1 VSVVKWTFYDGVT
14 TYTHE
19 INPNR
24 MSSPL
29 RPRPVT
35 SFATSAKD
43 GAARSMRQ
51 PEPPHEWRFG
61 GVVRSEAQ
69 YNNLLL
75 WSQKTGVITITDHLG
90 RDFQCLMLAFGPD
103 EQRPTARTAW
113 RFEYE
118 MTVLVVGGDQ

>member
-1 VSVVKWTFYDGVT
+1 VSVVRWTFDDGVT
-14 TYTHE
+14 TYTHQV
-19 INPNR
+19 NPNR

-29 RPRPVT
+29 RPRPTTVGVT
-35 SFATSAKD
+35 GPD
-43 GAARSMRQ
+43 GLARSTRT

-61 GVVRSEAQ
+61 GVLRSEEQ
-69 YNNLLL
+69 YNDLLL

-90 RDFQCLMLAFGPD
+90 RAFDCLMVAFRPD
-103 EQRPTARTAW
+103 EQRPTARNAW

>member
-1 VSVVKWTFYDGVT
+1 MSVVRWTFYDGST
-14 TYTHE
+14 TYTHQ

-29 RPRPVT
+29 RPRPVAAGVT
-35 SFATSAKD
+35 GPD
-43 GAARSMRQ
+43 GLARSTRA
-51 PEPPHEWRFG
+51 PEPPQEWRFG
-61 GVVRSEAQ
+61 GVLRSEAQ
-69 YNNLLL
+69 YDDLLL

-90 RDFQCLMLAFGPD
+90 RAFDCLMLTFRPD
-103 EQRPTARTAW
+103 EQRPTAANPW